1 MTAQPEF
8 PHISTKPPQWRYV
21 TTAIPYVNAAPHIG
35 FALEMI
41 QADCLARLYRLRGD
55 GVRFLAGTD
64 ENSLKNVLAAEQ
76 AGLPVAEL
84 VRRNANRFE
93 QLKPALDLS
102 VDDFIRTSSDVRH
115 RRGVE
120 ALWTACARR
129 GDIYRGRY
137 EGLYCIGCEQFYK
150 PAELDGGLCPEHGT
164 PPEQVCEDN
173 YFFRLSRYRQPLR
186 AAIES
191 GRLEIL
197 PAGRRNEVLAWIDDG
212 LEDFSIS
219 RSAERAHGW
228 GIPVP
233 GDESQVI
240 YVWFDALGNYI
251 TALGYGTGS
260 RGLSRFWTGAASR
273 EHVIGKGITRFHAL
287 YWPAMLLSAGLELP
301 TRLLVHG
308 YVTVDG
314 RKIGKSAGN
323 AVDPV
328 PIAQAL
334 GADALRYYL
343 LRHIRSTED
352 GDFTLSGLRRAYSAE
367 LAGQLGNLAHRT
379 VAMIHRYRGGVVPAP
394 PAGGADDLS
403 AVVGSDTLSAVADAI
418 EGYRFQEALAVL
430 WDGVSAANRF
440 VSDRQPWSLAK
451 SEQKDSGAGRE
462 LDACLYALA
471 RALDIV
477 GQGLAPLLPS
487 TSARLRAHLGRGD
500 LPDDFGRIAEI
511 GGNRVDRDAILFANA
526 DFPESDNRDDTR

>member
-1 MTAQPEF
+1 MSAEPQPNSIHEN
-8 PHISTKPPQWRYV
+8 QLRWRYL

-41 QADCLARLYRLRGD
+41 QADCLARLYRLQGD
-55 GVRFLAGTD
+55 GVRFQAGTD

-76 AGLPVAEL
+76 AGLPVADL
-84 VRRNANRFE
+84 VRRNAERFE
-93 QLKPALDLS
+93 QLKPALGLS
-102 VDDFIRTSSDVRH
+102 VDNFIRTSCDSRH

-120 ALWTACARR
+120 ALWAACERS
-129 GDIYRGRY
+129 GDIYRHRY
-137 EGLYCIGCEQFYK
+137 EGLYCTGCEHFYK
-150 PAELDGGLCPEHGT
+150 PAELDEGLCPEHRT
-164 PPEQVCEDN
+164 PPELISEEN
-173 YFFRLSRYRQPLR
+173 YFFRLSKYREPLR

-191 GRLEIL
+191 GRLEIV
-197 PAGRRNEVLAWIDDG
+197 PTSRRNEVLAWIDSG

-219 RSAERAHGW
+219 RSAQRAHGW

-233 GDESQVI
+233 GDDSQVI

-260 RGLSRFWTGAASR
+260 HGLSRFWTGATSR

-301 TRLLVHG
+301 TRILVHG

-323 AVDPV
+323 TVDPV
-328 PIAQAL
+328 PLAREL

-352 GDFTLSGLRRAYSAE
+352 GDFTRSGLVRAYTSE
-367 LAGQLGNLAHRT
+367 LAGQLGNLANRT
-379 VAMIHRYRGGVVPAP
+379 VGMIHRYRGGIVPHP
-394 PAGGADDLS
+394 PAEGES
-403 AVVGSDTLSAVADAI
+403 ALAGVSGQQILEAVTQAI
-418 EGYRFQEALAVL
+418 QGFRFQEAVCVL

-440 VSDRQPWSLAK
+440 VSETQPWSLAK
-451 SEQKDSGAGRE
+451 AAAGNHEAARE
-462 LDACLYALA
+462 LDACLHALA
-471 RALDIV
+471 DALNVI
-477 GQGLAPLLPS
+477 GHGLAPILPS
-487 TSARLRAHLGRGD
+487 TSARLRAHLGLDETPGS
-500 LPDDFGRIAEI
+500 FERIDAI
-511 GGNRVDRDAILFANA
+511 AGNRVDDRAILFPPVEGNR
-526 DFPESDNRDDTR
+526 SDSR